1 MVGKIVIVIF
11 TCLIAACGSDKPV
24 KQNKDELIRV
34 RDELR
39 MWAHT
44 CDGLPAQNT
53 TYRGRN
59 SCGIGDTNL
68 YAGMGCLAGEK
79 RYCIPPVLSDNDSRD
94 MTLGVVAYLAATD
107 DNKYR
112 KEASEYFSK
121 HPKAVCFDECTRTP
135 IIHDLLRRVGVV
147 TSGALHSS
155 VINSTL
161 LTASLTAPEGYQ
173 LRLIADEVVIYRKL
187 GVNITSKIAKNLYR
201 RQGCNSYFRFLA
213 YGSFALDNINTKPNP
228 HKTRWLFSDSCSDM
242 KRSASNGQLELY
254 LANLAINGI

>member
-1 MVGKIVIVIF
+1 MLKILLVTLLF
-11 TCLIAACGSDKPV
+11 LGCGTDSPTPA
-24 KQNKDELIRV
+24 NKSELIRI
-34 RDELR
+34 RDGLR
-39 MWAHT
+39 KWAHT

-53 TYRGRN
+53 TYKGRQN
-59 SCGIGDTNL
+59 CGLGDSEL
-68 YAGMGCLAGEK
+68 YAGMGCLTGEK
-79 RYCIPPVLSDNDSRD
+79 RYCVAPNIELLDSKD
-94 MTLGVVAYLAATD
+94 MWLGAIAYAIVTKDQEFVSKAKAYLQSKP
-107 DNKYR
+107 NK
-112 KEASEYFSK
+112 
-121 HPKAVCFDECTRTP
+121 VCFDACTRTP
-135 IIHDLLRRVGVV
+135 IIQDLFHRVGFV
-147 TSGALHSS
+147 TNGALHSS

-201 RQGCNSYFRFLA
+201 RQPCNSYFRFLA

-242 KRSASNGQLELY
+242 NRNKSNGNMELM